1 MPAQWSPKR
10 WPKKAVAELEVAP
23 PPPPPPAPVEE
34 KWMARFNNSYFYFT
48 AMTPD
53 AAVTK
58 ACVHFRNV
66 MIVPGVGRVGTPH
79 VQLLDTV
86 PC

>member
-1 MPAQWSPKR
+1 
-10 WPKKAVAELEVAP
+10 
-23 PPPPPPAPVEE
+23 
-34 KWMARFNNSYFYFT
+34 MARFNNSYFYFT